1 MNNVHTSRPSWQETS
16 RDAAPRLG
24 ALHRGWFQHAL
35 PWLVTRLFLGE
46 VRLVGGERIPAA
58 GPVLF
63 VGWHR
68 AGLMDGWA
76 YSQALP
82 RPTVF
87 LLAARLRTKP
97 LLRLLVDGI
106 EVARGKDGGDPA
118 QNRRRN
124 AAALAACRA
133 ELEAGRTVFV
143 FPEGT
148 SGLGPSHLPFEPG
161 AALLA
166 RACPAA
172 TIVPLAIH
180 YVHPTRIGTDVE
192 VVVGQPFGVVPGTT
206 PAVAQARLTAALE
219 ETGVTFADGAA
230 QRAAETAA
238 RAAWRRGESYAAA
251 LAGRPG
257 DGVAVRPEGGGWTGL
272 RASLGLVA
280 RALNLP
286 ALLVARLA
294 GRLMADGDNVVLAWA
309 VMAGL
314 PAACLWALALP
325 AGLWAAGLPGWAAAY
340 LAVTAL
346 DVVLPCA
353 GRRHD

>member
-1 MNNVHTSRPSWQETS
+1 MNNVHITRRHWQE
-16 RDAAPRLG
+16 AFGAVAPRVG
-24 ALHRGWFQHAL
+24 IVHRAWFQRAL
-35 PWLVTRLFLGE
+35 PWLVTRLFLGD

-97 LLRLLVDGI
+97 SLRLLVAGI

-118 QNRRRN
+118 GNRRRN

-133 ELEAGRTVFV
+133 ELAAGRTVFV

-148 SGLGPSHLPFEPG
+148 SSLGPSHLPFEPG

-172 TIVPLAIH
+172 TVVPLAIH

-192 VVVGQPFGVVPGTT
+192 VVVGRPFGMAPGTT
-206 PAVAQARLTAALE
+206 PLEAQARLTASLE
-219 ETGVTFADGAA
+219 ETGVMFADGDA
-230 QRAAETAA
+230 QRAAEDAA
-238 RAAWRRGESYAAA
+238 RAARRRGGSYAAA
-251 LAGRPG
+251 LAGQPE
-257 DGVAVRPEGGGWTGL
+257 DGLAVRRRSGGWTRLRAGL
-272 RASLGLVA
+272 RLAACTV
-280 RALNLP
+280 NLP

-294 GRLMADGDNVVLAWA
+294 GRSLADSDNVVLVWA

-314 PAACLWALALP
+314 PAAGLWALALP
-325 AGLWAAGLPGWAAAY
+325 AVLWAAGLPGWAAAY

-346 DVVLPCA
+346 DLALPRA
-353 GRRHD
+353 GHRHD